1 MLWLPNF
8 ISLLRLLS
16 APFVAWLLYA
26 GSYRAALLVL
36 LAAGLS
42 DWLDG
47 YTARK
52 LHGNDPLGGSQAQ
65 ERLGTSRE
73 QERLGVILDPLADKV
88 LLVVVFVA
96 MGLLG
101 LLPFWLFALVV
112 GRDLVIVTGSLLLRM
127 LRNRREFVPSL
138 LGKVS
143 TFFQILIALLAV
155 VHAAFPHPFVAWLKT
170 TGVLLTAIFTLLSG
184 LDYVGQGIQMARL
197 PALEKI

>member
-1 MLWLPNF
+1 LTIPLPWLPNF
-8 ISLLRLLS
+8 ISLLRLLA
-16 APFVAWLLYA
+16 APFVAWLLYTR
-26 GSYRAALLVL
+26 SYRVGLFVL

-52 LHGNDPLGGSQAQ
+52 LHATD
-65 ERLGTSRE
+65 RLGKTRAHE
-73 QERLGVILDPLADKV
+73 QLGVVLDPLADKV
-88 LLVVVFVA
+88 LLVVVFIA

-101 LLPFWLFALVV
+101 LLPFWLFMLVV
-112 GRDLVIVTGSLLLRM
+112 GRDLVIVTGSLLLRL

-143 TFFQILIALLAV
+143 TFFQILVALLAV
-155 VHAAFPHPFVAWLKT
+155 VAAAFPHPLIGWLKD

-184 LDYVGQGIQMARL
+184 LDYVRQGIRMARL

>member
-1 MLWLPNF
+1 LTIPLPWLPNF
-8 ISLLRLLS
+8 ISLLRLFAS
-16 APFVAWLLYA
+16 PFVAWLLYTN
-26 GSYRAALLVL
+26 SYRAALFVL
-36 LAAGLS
+36 LAAGLT

-52 LHGNDPLGGSQAQ
+52 LHANDHFGQTRAH
-65 ERLGTSRE
+65 
-73 QERLGVILDPLADKV
+73 ERLGVILDPLADKV

-101 LLPFWLFALVV
+101 LLPFWLFMLVV
-112 GRDLVIVTGSLLLRM
+112 GRDLVIVTGSLLLRL

-155 VHAAFPHPFVAWLKT
+155 VYAAFPHPFIGWLKD

-184 LDYVGQGIQMARL
+184 LDYVRQGIQMARL

>member
-1 MLWLPNF
+1 
-8 ISLLRLLS
+8 LLRLFA
-16 APFVAWLLYA
+16 APFVAWLLYT

-36 LAAGLS
+36 LAAGLT

-52 LHGNDPLGGSQAQ
+52 LHATD
-65 ERLGTSRE
+65 RLGRTRAHE
-73 QERLGVILDPLADKV
+73 QLGVILDPLADKV

-101 LLPFWLFALVV
+101 LLPLWLFLLVV
-112 GRDLVIVTGSLLLRM
+112 GRDLVIVTGSLLLRL

-143 TFFQILIALLAV
+143 TFFQILVALLAV
-155 VHAAFPHPFVAWLKT
+155 VAAAFPYPLIGWLKN

-184 LDYVGQGIQMARL
+184 LDYVRQGIRMARL